1 MAAGF
6 ANQAAAG
13 DRVAEARAEATSG
26 SPMLDERDQDRGRDL
41 HDHAIQ
47 GIFSVGL
54 TLNGLASRSSGPE
67 AARLM
72 ELVDRLDDAIKAI
85 RNSIFTLQLQETAS
99 PSLRAQL
106 ATVVMRSSTPLGFTP
121 RFHTEGPVDTIVPPH
136 VGDDLVAVL
145 REALS
150 NVARHA
156 RATRVEV
163 VVSAGRAADPRGPRR
178 RTWSRHT
185 RAFQRPGQH
194 ACPCRG
200 PRQPVTS
207 GTARRAARWCVGR
220 SP

>member
-1 MAAGF
+1 MAEE
-6 ANQAAAG
+6 
-13 DRVAEARAEATSG
+13 RARIA
-26 SPMLDERDQDRGRDL
+26 RDL

-54 TLNGLASRSSGPE
+54 TLNGLASRTSGTE

-106 ATVVMRSSTPLGFTP
+106 ATVVIHSSTPLGFTP

-136 VGDDLVAVL
+136 VGEDLVAVL

-150 NVARHA
+150 NVVKHA
-156 RATRVEV
+156 RATRVTVRIAVEAARLRMTVTDDGVGVPSEV
-163 VVSAGRAADPRGPRR
+163 DER
-178 RTWSRHT
+178 
-185 RAFQRPGQH
+185 
-194 ACPCRG
+194 
-200 PRQPVTS
+200 S
-207 GTARRAARWCVGR
+207 GLLNIRERAARHDGSVELTGGTPSGITVDWTV
-220 SP
+220 PI